1 MLARSD
7 GYMTAWML
15 WQLRGDKEAA
25 TVFNGEAAEILHNNN
40 WQDVVKNK

>member
-15 WQLRGDKEAA
+15 YQLMGDPEAA
-25 TVFNGEAAEILHNNN
+25 KVFVGGDAEILHNEY
-40 WQDVVKNK
+40 WQDVEKNL

>member
-15 WQLRGDKEAA
+15 WQLRGDEEAA
-25 TVFNGEAAEILHNNN
+25 TVFNGETAEILPIMNS
-40 WQDVVKNK
+40 QDLVK